1 MSIGKYVFKIT
12 NNDNRMTS
20 KRAILM
26 HVILT
31 SHPNIVGKVL
41 GKSTESWVSYGSFT
55 YIWLTFLLA

>member
-41 GKSTESWVSYGSFT
+41 GKSTKSWVSYGSFT
-55 YIWLTFLLA
+55 YI